1 MIPARR
7 DAMTLAWVSMTL
19 QELMTSLVSALA
31 VQVLQLSGF
40 GEHIRKNPET
50 YPLLSSAYRACP
62 SLLQDVTVMRG
73 LVKSSPMCACDK
85 QSQAEKSMMSA
96 CPVSPLARRDLSL
109 HYTNTK

>member
-1 MIPARR
+1 
-7 DAMTLAWVSMTL
+7 
-19 QELMTSLVSALA
+19 
-31 VQVLQLSGF
+31 
-40 GEHIRKNPET
+40 
-50 YPLLSSAYRACP
+50 
-62 SLLQDVTVMRG
+62 MRG